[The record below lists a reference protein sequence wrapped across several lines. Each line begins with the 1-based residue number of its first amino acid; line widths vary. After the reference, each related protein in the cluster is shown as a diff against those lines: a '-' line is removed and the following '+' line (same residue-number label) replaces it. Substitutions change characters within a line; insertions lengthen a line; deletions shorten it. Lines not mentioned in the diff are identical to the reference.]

1 MPPERY
7 RKLVEEGDHIEFER
21 ADDLLAGAHGAAQ
34 AQARALATSAIR
46 RAKVPAERMR
56 AIAAA
61 LERRWQAVG
70 YDGDY
75 AAWIERHKPAF

>member
-1 MPPERY
+1 
-7 RKLVEEGDHIEFER
+7 
-21 ADDLLAGAHGAAQ
+21 
-34 AQARALATSAIR
+34 
-46 RAKVPAERMR
+46 MR